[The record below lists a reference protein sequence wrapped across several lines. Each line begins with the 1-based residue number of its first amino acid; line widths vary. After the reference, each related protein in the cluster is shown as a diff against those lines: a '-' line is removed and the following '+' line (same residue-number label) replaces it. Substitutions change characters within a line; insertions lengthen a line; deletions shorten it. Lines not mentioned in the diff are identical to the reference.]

1 MNKPSKEACEWAA
14 NALDELALR
23 PGQWSVLP
31 SGETPE
37 DILIREFC
45 EDILADGS
53 KRFAEVATYL
63 RSLHADSLGCCI
75 IGMPG
80 GVIPLCVHH
89 RWNGM
94 TGICALGHDTNWTAR
109 DGCEHRE
116 TIGDN
121 HKCQCE
127 SCREARREATDGV

>member
-14 NALDELALR
+14 RAIEASASRLDNYAEWL
-23 PGQWSVLP
+23 
-31 SGETPE
+31 
-37 DILIREFC
+37 D
-45 EDILADGS
+45 DDDGLLS
-53 KRFAEVATYL
+53 DVAARQAEQRAGAHREVAAYL
-63 RSLHADSLGCCI
+63 RSLHADSLGCSI

-80 GVIPLCVHH
+80 GDLPLCAHW
-89 RWNGM
+89 RYDDSSIS
-94 TGICALGHDTNWTAR
+94 GICNLGHDTNWTAR

-127 SCREARREATDGV
+127 SCREARRGDNDAP